1 MAFFDKFHD
10 LDIWL
15 PFINVK
21 RERDKKKERNGKKMG
36 MVKLFWETR
45 VLSDQ
50 LNLSRCE
57 GLFVRNARNITF
69 QELSM
74 KDSTE
79 KKNLFLGHGGTYDLL
94 LPPKN
99 KET

>member
-15 PFINVK
+15 PFINIK

-45 VLSDQ
+45 VLSDHF
-50 LNLSRCE
+50 NLSRCE
-57 GLFVRNARNITF
+57 GLFVLNARNIVNAG
-69 QELSM
+69 L
-74 KDSTE
+74 
-79 KKNLFLGHGGTYDLL
+79 YR
-94 LPPKN
+94 
-99 KET
+99 KEEPIFRSRWHLRLVTSSQK

>member
-15 PFINVK
+15 PFINIK

-45 VLSDQ
+45 VLSDHF
-50 LNLSRCE
+50 NLSRCE
-57 GLFVRNARNITF
+57 GLFVLNARNITF

-74 KDSTE
+74 QDSTE

-94 LPPKN
+94 LPAKN
-99 KET
+99 EET